1 MQEQLVQI
9 LVNGLIS
16 GSTIALLALGFS
28 LVYHTTRIFHI
39 AFAALY
45 TAGGYLFWFLFVSLQ
60 CGIILSL
67 SASILIAAVLSLL
80 LWWLVYK
87 PLIKLGAAHNEL
99 MVASIGMMMVV
110 VYLITLLMGDDPK
123 LPASAGTQAV
133 SPRFL
138 QLFLNA
144 LTIIIFLIITSA
156 TRLGL
161 KIRAFRDNPLLLGR
175 LGVNNRY
182 LTGILFVLSGSMA
195 GLGAALSTNDLG
207 ISPFT
212 GIHVFINAFI
222 AVVAGGSGRV
232 SGAVAGGL
240 LLGLLQSAVVFVVGS
255 EWILSVSFIV
265 LIIIMLVK
273 PEGLTG
279 MARREA

>member
-1 MQEQLVQI
+1 LQEQAAQI

-39 AFAALY
+39 AFAAFY
-45 TAGGYLFWFLFVSLQ
+45 AAGGYLFWHLFVTLQMGIVISLA
-60 CGIILSL
+60 
-67 SASILIAAVLSLL
+67 ASTLIPALLSLL

-123 LPASAGTQAV
+123 LPASAVTQAI
-133 SPRFL
+133 PARFL
-138 QLFLNA
+138 QLVLNS
-144 LTIIIFLIITSA
+144 LIIIIFLIITSA

-175 LGVNNRY
+175 LGINNRH
-182 LTGILFVLSGSMA
+182 LTGILFLLSGGMA

-240 LLGLLQSAVVFVVGS
+240 LLGLLQSAVVYVVGS

-265 LIIIMLVK
+265 LIIMMLVK
-273 PEGLTG
+273 PEGITG